1 MGGHRG
7 LEFRGRIRD
16 LGAILLRRSFR
27 ALGKPHD
34 LIKTQC
40 PPPVR
45 SAVDQLTTSSPRS
58 LPAVILYDLQYSFC
72 PWK

>member
-1 MGGHRG
+1 MGRHRG

-34 LIKTQC
+34 LVKDS
-40 PPPVR
+40 V
-45 SAVDQLTTSSPRS
+45 SSTGQIS
-58 LPAVILYDLQYSFC
+58 S
-72 PWK
+72 